1 MVAGG
6 TWIEHVTPTMSTMR
20 AAATSFEIMV
30 DHNSCANKLY
40 RMSGRAQCIAI
51 ESLARAP
58 EQRGPKMH
66 RYVGSCSPGQV
77 HMLQSICDMVLLELQ
92 ARGGVNSTALL
103 RDVIARRVMSQF
115 YDETFKIGT
124 AAEAVLLSFSAGGGE
139 GMVSPASKEV
149 ERALV
154 P

>member
-1 MVAGG
+1 
-6 TWIEHVTPTMSTMR
+6 
-20 AAATSFEIMV
+20 
-30 DHNSCANKLY
+30 
-40 RMSGRAQCIAI
+40 
-51 ESLARAP
+51 
-58 EQRGPKMH
+58 MH

-115 YDETFKIGT
+115 YDEIFKIDT

-139 GMVSPASKEV
+139 VMVPPTSKEV

-154 P
+154 PPETRPDRAENFSGAFQAPSRTRRGCLEPSQSGPFSPV